1 MATLKRILLADD
13 HQIVL
18 DGLRS
23 LLAGEFDLCG
33 TAMDGRQL
41 IELARELQPDVIVA
55 DISMPLLNGIDAVRN
70 LREAGVKAKIVFL
83 TMHLDVTYL
92 SRALEAGAAAY
103 VVKHAASDELVTAI
117 GVALRGG
124 TFLSPQLRTPAVHE
138 LLDQTRRH
146 AKSTIE
152 LTPRQR
158 EVLQLLAEGKSAKEI
173 GGYLDISSRTVET
186 HKYKMMDDLGV
197 KTTAQL
203 VQHAI
208 RLGLVHPSVNLRMPT
223 GMPKQA

>member
-18 DGLRS
+18 DGLCS
-23 LLAGEFDLCG
+23 LLAGEFEVCG

-41 IELARELQPDVIVA
+41 VDLARKVQPDVIVT
-55 DISMPLLNGIDAVRN
+55 DISMPLLNGIDAVRK
-70 LREAGVKAKIVFL
+70 LREEGVTAKVVFL
-83 TMHLDVTYL
+83 SMHFDVTYL
-92 SRALEAGAAAY
+92 SQALEAGASAY
-103 VVKHAASDELVTAI
+103 VLKHAASDELISAI
-117 GVALRGG
+117 RAALRGG
-124 TFLSPQLRTPAVHE
+124 SFLSPQLRTPAVEE
-138 LLDQTRRH
+138 LTDQTRRH

-158 EVLQLLAEGKSAKEI
+158 EVLQLLAEGKSAKAI
-173 GGYLDISSRTVET
+173 GAILDISSRTVET

-197 KTTAQL
+197 KSTAQL

-208 RLGLVHPSVNLRMPT
+208 KLGLVAPP
-223 GMPKQA
+223 